1 MKEKDIRERIHTFLK
16 DTVRYVVVPA
26 SMGIGLALVGCSDS
40 GLNSNQDGSA
50 DSSIVQTGWRRGAS
64 STWRR

>member
-1 MKEKDIRERIHTFLK
+1 MKEKDIRERIHIFLR

-40 GLNSNQDGSA
+40 GMNPSPDGSA
-50 DSSIVQTGWRRGAS
+50 DSSSCSRWRRGAHVMG
-64 STWRR
+64 R